1 MKYEAI
7 SRNSAKFPV
16 KKMCEVFGLH
26 VTNYYRWK
34 QYQRKREEKREKEL
48 SLVRLIEGVF
58 LESDKTYGYR
68 AIKKA
73 LEQKDIEL
81 SEYKIRKIMRE
92 NGFYP
97 ETRKKYKP
105 YRKGKADGKYYRNLI
120 QQNFKAEK
128 RNQVWVG
135 DITYLKTKLGWVYLA
150 AVIDLYNRE
159 VIGYAVSKK
168 IDTELVKRA
177 LGNAIG
183 RNGVA
188 EGLVFHS
195 DRGSQYASR
204 GYQKMLAEHG
214 IKGSMSKPGCPYDN
228 ASMESFFATLKKERI
243 YRREYVTMEEVKADM
258 FRYIELFYNRKRLH
272 SVLGYMSPVDYRLKY
287 DGSKVA

>member
-1 MKYEAI
+1 MAKYSKEMREQTAAYI
-7 SRNSAKFPV
+7 IESKRSITQVAKEIGV
-16 KKMCEVFGLH
+16 NVNTLC
-26 VTNYYRWK
+26 RWVND
-34 QYQRKREEKREKEL
+34 YRKRHNMPTYAVENGIKERMPKDEEEL
-48 SLVRLIEGVF
+48 RARTKQ

-68 AIKKA
+68 AIKKS
-73 LEQKDIEL
+73 LEQKGTEI

-92 NGFYP
+92 NGLYP

-105 YRKGKADGKYYRNLI
+105 YRKGKADGKYYR
-120 QQNFKAEK
+120 
-128 RNQVWVG
+128 
-135 DITYLKTKLGWVYLA
+135 TKLGWVYLA

-159 VIGYAVSKK
+159 IIGYAVSKK
-168 IDTELVKRA
+168 IDTELVEQA

-183 RNGVA
+183 RSKVA

-228 ASMESFFATLKKERI
+228 ASMESFLR
-243 YRREYVTMEEVKADM
+243 
-258 FRYIELFYNRKRLH
+258 H
-272 SVLGYMSPVDYRLKY
+272 
-287 DGSKVA
+287 